1 MPPAAVR
8 PSSRHRFFVV
18 LATLTVLLLGFF
30 ALGRLPI
37 DLLPAHE
44 APHLLVRI
52 SVPGVSAL
60 VIEEKITRR
69 LEQTLSGTA
78 GVSSIESVT
87 ESGGAVIDL
96 RLKHRRDIEA
106 AQQDTAVRLDR
117 AKSFWPASVEPP
129 NVSIVDVSSVAAEFV
144 VTSRT
149 REPLAL
155 RDWVQDEFARKLREL
170 PGVSTVDVQGGA
182 VREILVMPDQRRL
195 AGYGLSFGDLLQ
207 AIRKPPATDTAVQ
220 RPPAKRHGRHV
231 AMQSGGA
238 AAVAALPVTLPD
250 GESVSLSEIA
260 TVTLGEGAKPEHFLF
275 DGREAVKVTVHS
287 QPRAVMSD
295 VVERIQAHGEWMRA
309 NRLIPEDIEIHPL
322 SPRLVQARQSLW
334 RIALALVAGVALA
347 LFTGQLLLRSGRRS
361 VLLGVV
367 IAASLLAA
375 FVLMALL
382 RFTLDVITLGG
393 LAMGAGLFGSSAILL
408 FENTR
413 RPADHGVITV
423 SPMMAMAAA
432 LPAALLPIL
441 FVSGGINLL
450 FREFVVVIGAAWLLS
465 AMFALMLVPVFDKR
479 RRRHG
484 EERRKGL
491 VGHWI
496 AGIRQSYDSLLRR
509 LLRKPVVA
517 LILVFILAALMLT
530 VFSLKRQE
538 APLTGDTGAVVVRIQ
553 GADRERLTAY
563 ADDIAQRLRSMPEWR
578 EVRHSLQAS
587 HEELSLRMDEDRARE
602 LGVDIT
608 DAGRALAIALTGIP
622 AGDFRDAEHRYD
634 IRLRLPPEESSNA
647 VALDRILLLGELE
660 DRPAVHL
667 GDVARV
673 EHVPAPTQIR
683 RRHGIPEVEIVASSA
698 NGVSPQQ
705 AWALMHAMLEN
716 YKLPAGYRF
725 SFAGSGDTVET
736 SRSQE
741 PAVFGWALFFL
752 FIIQALLH
760 RSWRAAT
767 MITLT
772 AFSVVAGTGTV
783 LLLSGMPLSPAV
795 WLGGLILI
803 GITAGQAAI
812 FAASVSGLSR
822 QDLSW
827 QQKLRRVAKYQFR
840 PLFALSLVTVTGMIP
855 LVYTSGAAAV
865 LHPVI
870 IIVGVG
876 NLFSLPAILF
886 LVPALTVFLAC
897 KEQSRGQ

>member
-8 PSSRHRFFVV
+8 PSSRHRLLVV
-18 LATLTVLLLGFF
+18 FATLTVLLSGFF

-37 DLLPAHE
+37 DLLPVHE
-44 APHLLVRI
+44 APHLLVRF
-52 SVPGVSAL
+52 SVPGVTAS

-69 LEQTLSGTA
+69 LEQTLTGTV

-87 ESGGAVIDL
+87 ESGGAVIDM
-96 RLKHRRDIEA
+96 RLKHRRDIDA
-106 AQQDTAVRLDR
+106 AQQDAAVRLDR

-129 NVSIVDVSSVAAEFV
+129 GVSIVDASSVAAEFF
-144 VTSRT
+144 VTSRA
-149 REPLAL
+149 RDPLAL

-170 PGVSTVDVQGGA
+170 PGVSTVDVQGGT

-207 AIRKPPATDTAVQ
+207 AIRKPPATDTAVR
-220 RPPAKRHGRHV
+220 RPPAKSHGRHV

-238 AAVAALPVTLPD
+238 AAVAALPVVLPD

-260 TVTLGEGAKPEHFLF
+260 TVTLGEAARPEHFLF

-287 QPRAVMSD
+287 QSRAVMSD
-295 VVERIQAHGEWMRA
+295 LVERIQAHGEWMRA
-309 NRLIPEDIEIHPL
+309 NRLIPEDVEIHPL
-322 SPRLVQARQSLW
+322 SQRLVEARQSLG
-334 RIALALVAGVALA
+334 RIALALVAGVTLA
-347 LFTGQLLLRSGRRS
+347 LFTGQLLLRSGRRI

-367 IAASLLAA
+367 ISVSLLAA

-382 RFTLDVITLGG
+382 RFTLDVMTLGG

-413 RPADHGVITV
+413 RPADHGAITV
-423 SPMMAMAAA
+423 SLMMVMVVA
-432 LPAALLPIL
+432 LPATLLPVL

-450 FREFVVVIGAAWLLS
+450 FQEFVLVIGAAWLLS
-465 AMFALMLVPVFDKR
+465 AMFALMLIPVFDKR
-479 RRRHG
+479 RRHG
-484 EERRKGL
+484 KEHRKGP

-496 AGIRQSYDSLLRR
+496 AGIRQSYDNLLRR
-509 LLRKPVVA
+509 LLRKPLVA

-530 VFSLKRQE
+530 VFSLKRQQ
-538 APLTGDTGAVVVRIQ
+538 APLTDDTGAVVVRIQ
-553 GADRERLTAY
+553 GADRERLTTY
-563 ADDIAQRLRSMPEWR
+563 ADDIVQRLRSMPDWR

-602 LGVDIT
+602 LGIEIT

-683 RRHGIPEVEIVASSA
+683 RRHGIPEVEIVASPA
-698 NGVSPQQ
+698 KGVSPEQ
-705 AWALMHAMLEN
+705 AGERIHAMLEK

-725 SFAGSGDTVET
+725 SFAGSGNMVKTN
-736 SRSQE
+736 RSQE
-741 PAVFGWALFFL
+741 PAVFGLALFCL

-767 MITLT
+767 MISLT
-772 AFSVVAGTGTV
+772 AFSVAAGTGAV
-783 LLLSGMPLSPAV
+783 LLLSGMSLSPAV
-795 WLGGLILI
+795 WMGGLILI

-812 FAASVSGLSR
+812 FAASVSGVSR
-822 QDLSW
+822 QDMSW

-840 PLFALSLVTVTGMIP
+840 PVIALSLVSVTGMIP
-855 LVYTSGAAAV
+855 LVFTNGAVAV

-870 IIVGVG
+870 ITVGVG
-876 NLFSLPAILF
+876 YLFSLPAILF
-886 LVPALTVFLAC
+886 LVPALTAFFAR

>member
-8 PSSRHRFFVV
+8 PSSRHRFLVV
-18 LATLTVLLLGFF
+18 LATLTVLLSGFF

-44 APHLLVRI
+44 APHLLVRV
-52 SVPGVSAL
+52 SVPGVSAS

-69 LEQTLSGTA
+69 LEQTLAGTA

-87 ESGGAVIDL
+87 ESGGAVIDM
-96 RLKHRRDIEA
+96 RLIHRRDIEA
-106 AQQDTAVRLDR
+106 AQQDTAVRLDQ
-117 AKSFWPASVEPP
+117 AKSFWPTSVETPG
-129 NVSIVDVSSVAAEFV
+129 VSIVDASSVAAEFV
-144 VTSRT
+144 VTSRA
-149 REPLAL
+149 RDSLAL

-207 AIRKPPATDTAVQ
+207 AIRKPPATDTAVR
-220 RPPAKRHGRHV
+220 RPPAKSHGRHV

-238 AAVAALPVTLPD
+238 AAVAALPVILPD

-260 TVTLGEGAKPEHFLF
+260 TVTLGEGARPEHFLF
-275 DGREAVKVTVHS
+275 DGREAVKVTVHR

-295 VVERIQAHGEWMRA
+295 LVERIQAHGEWMRA

-322 SPRLVQARQSLW
+322 SQRLVEARQSLG
-334 RIALALVAGVALA
+334 RITLALAAGVALV
-347 LFTGQLLLRSGRRS
+347 LLMGQLLLRSGRRS
-361 VLLGVV
+361 VLLGLV

-382 RFTLDVITLGG
+382 RFTLDVMTLGG

-408 FENTR
+408 FEKTR
-413 RPADHGVITV
+413 RPADHGAITV
-423 SPMMAMAAA
+423 SPMMAMVAA
-432 LPAALLPIL
+432 LPAALLPVL

-450 FREFVVVIGAAWLLS
+450 FREFVLVIGAAWLLS
-465 AMFALMLVPVFDKR
+465 ATFALMLVPAFDKR
-479 RRRHG
+479 RRHG
-484 EERRKGL
+484 KEHRKGP

-496 AGIRQSYDSLLRR
+496 AGIRQSYDNLLRR

-517 LILVFILAALMLT
+517 LILVIILVALMLT

-538 APLTGDTGAVVVRIQ
+538 APLTDDAGAVVVRIQ
-553 GADRERLTAY
+553 GADRERLTTY
-563 ADDIAQRLRSMPEWR
+563 ADDIAQRLRSMPDWR
-578 EVRHSLQAS
+578 EVRHSLQTS
-587 HEELSLRMDEDRARE
+587 HDELTLRMDEDRARE
-602 LGVDIT
+602 LGIEIT

-622 AGDFRDAEHRYD
+622 AGEFRDAEHRYD

-673 EHVPAPTQIR
+673 EHVPAPTQIQ
-683 RRHGIPEVEIVASSA
+683 RRHGIPEVEIVASPA
-698 NGVSPQQ
+698 NGVSPEQ
-705 AWALMHAMLEN
+705 AGERIHVMLEK

-725 SFAGSGDTVET
+725 SFAGSGNTVET
-736 SRSQE
+736 NRSQE
-741 PAVFGWALFFL
+741 PAVFGLALFFL

-772 AFSVVAGTGTV
+772 AISVVAGTGAV

-803 GITAGQAAI
+803 GIVAGQTSQFVTSAAGL
-812 FAASVSGLSR
+812 SGQGLSR
-822 QDLSW
+822 Q
-827 QQKLRRVAKYQFR
+827 KMLRRIAARQFR
-840 PLFALSLVTVTGMIP
+840 SLLAMTFVILSGMMPLLFTA
-855 LVYTSGAAAV
+855 GAADI

-870 IIVGVG
+870 IAMTTGL
-876 NLFSLPAILF
+876 LFSLPVNLF
-886 LVPALTVFLAC
+886 LVPLLYLFFGR
-897 KEQSRGQ
+897 KEQSPGP